1 MNGDTRFVLR
11 SVGCIPAVLGALS
24 IALGAA
30 LTATGWRYMGLV
42 LILALIWGGAA
53 SGIGLVTLATGR
65 RWIALAGAFV
75 CTLSA
80 VVTVLYNLAPRAP
93 QTSPPLEPW
102 QFQVLLVDAAGVLA
116 GVAQAVFRRRSTP
129 GCN

>member
-1 MNGDTRFVLR
+1 MNDDTRFVLR
-11 SVGCIPAVLGALS
+11 SVGCIPAVLGGLT

-30 LTATGWRYMGLV
+30 LAATGWRYMGLA
-42 LILALIWGGAA
+42 LIFALIWGGAA

-80 VVTVLYNLAPRAP
+80 AVTALYNLSP
-93 QTSPPLEPW
+93 QTPAASMPLEPW
-102 QFQVLLVDAAGVLA
+102 QFQALAIDAVGILA
-116 GVAQAVFRRRSTP
+116 GVVQAVFRRRTVARH
-129 GCN
+129 